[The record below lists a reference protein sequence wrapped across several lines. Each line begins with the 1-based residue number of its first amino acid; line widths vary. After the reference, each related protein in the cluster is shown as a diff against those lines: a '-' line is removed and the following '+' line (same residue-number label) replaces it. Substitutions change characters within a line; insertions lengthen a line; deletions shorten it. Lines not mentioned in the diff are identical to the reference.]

1 MIAVTTTSG
10 TASEVTNISVLTD
23 VEKNLK
29 NPMNDPAM
37 YPKIAIIDP
46 QLTLTV
52 PPQVTASTG
61 LDVLSHA
68 IESYWATIHQPVC
81 SACSIYSARLVFEW
95 LEKAYQN
102 PNDLTAREK
111 MAEASIV
118 AGSCF
123 QPSANHRF
131 ARLLV
136 SAD

>member
-1 MIAVTTTSG
+1 
-10 TASEVTNISVLTD
+10 
-23 VEKNLK
+23 
-29 NPMNDPAM
+29 MNDPAM

-52 PPQVTASTG
+52 PLQVTASTG

-111 MAEASIV
+111 WQKRQQLPALL
-118 AGSCF
+118 
-123 QPSANHRF
+123 SAIREPPVRTPARF
-131 ARLLV
+131 A
-136 SAD
+136 D